1 MSFWK
6 GLESFSGK
14 TFRYS
19 LESAKSLS
27 KSTESLSKS
36 AVSLSR
42 FAANKS
48 KDLWPMLLETSF
60 KKNTK
65 DFLYKTVD
73 YCIDWALSQYSSDSF
88 WLKYSKIIA
97 EVALKELLY
106 KAVEYCV
113 EWAIIML
120 L

>member
-48 KDLWPMLLETSF
+48 KDLWPMLLETSL
-60 KKNTK
+60 KKDKPHQSATVSYGQLRSTK
-65 DFLYKTVD
+65 
-73 YCIDWALSQYSSDSF
+73 IN
-88 WLKYSKIIA
+88 
-97 EVALKELLY
+97 
-106 KAVEYCV
+106 
-113 EWAIIML
+113 
-120 L
+120 